1 MAQSKRQRASK
12 QRADAAKQESP
23 QKSDEPEVAADDQA
37 DDEPIAQPRP
47 LRPPPMDL
55 SGGIEPFARAVIQSN
70 QAEFLRAARS
80 QRFAFATMKWLFLA
94 VFLIALGAMI
104 AAIRIAGDA
113 PDGGYDWAHAGVVA
127 AIALMAVLL
136 FTVLLYMRPLAALE
150 RNSVVQSF
158 LTVVVNS
165 YWTRLLYVKDAADID
180 VHLEDATAYTVEH
193 LGALLD
199 RQILGA
205 SRFMDLVRRTQDDDD
220 LDPHAYRSPI

>member
-1 MAQSKRQRASK
+1 MAELEK
-12 QRADAAKQESP
+12 AAG
-23 QKSDEPEVAADDQA
+23 DEDFAIPE
-37 DDEPIAQPRP
+37 P
-47 LRPPPMDL
+47 LRPPPVDL

-70 QAEFLRAARS
+70 QTEFLRAARG
-80 QRFAFATMKWLFLA
+80 QRFAFATMKWLFLV

-104 AAIRIAGDA
+104 AAVRIATDI
-113 PDGGYDWAHAGVVA
+113 PDGGYNWAHAGVVA
-127 AIALMAVLL
+127 GVATMSIIL
-136 FTVLLYMRPLAALE
+136 FSLLLYMRPMAALE

-165 YWTRLLYVKDAADID
+165 YWTRLLYVKEAADID

-205 SRFMDLVRRTQDDDD
+205 SKYMDLVRRAQDEADQ
-220 LDPHAYRSPI
+220 DPGAYRSPI

>member
-1 MAQSKRQRASK
+1 MARSTKSTKKPAE
-12 QRADAAKQESP
+12 AK
-23 QKSDEPEVAADDQA
+23 DADDVVESEESA
-37 DDEPIAQPRP
+37 AEPRP
-47 LRPPPMDL
+47 LRPPPVEF
-55 SGGIEPFARAVIQSN
+55 SGGIETLARSVIQSN
-70 QAEFLRAARS
+70 QREFLRAARG
-80 QRFAFATMKWLFLA
+80 QRFAFATMKWLFLV

-104 AAIRIAGDA
+104 AAIRIANDV
-113 PDGGYDWAHAGVVA
+113 PEGGYDWAHAGVVA
-127 AIALMAVLL
+127 AVALMSVLL

-165 YWTRLLYVKDAADID
+165 YWTRLLYVKEASDID

-205 SRFMDLVRRTQDDDD
+205 SKFMEMVRRTQDEADIDTSS
-220 LDPHAYRSPI
+220 YRSPI